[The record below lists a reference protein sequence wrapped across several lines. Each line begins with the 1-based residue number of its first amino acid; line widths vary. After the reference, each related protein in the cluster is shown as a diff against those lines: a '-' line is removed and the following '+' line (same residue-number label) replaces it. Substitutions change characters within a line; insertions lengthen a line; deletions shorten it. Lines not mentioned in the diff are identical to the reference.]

1 MKNLLVIQLLLLFIF
16 VGCSKDSTE
25 PEPVPGD
32 SHISVSGD
40 LTESYKVTALFGTS
54 TYTGDTIEKEYF
66 SIVLSPLAEGSNPFA
81 LTILFKSGPELPSTK
96 TYIIGKYAM
105 GQDIPANN
113 FGGGFSGLNT
123 ENFAGYTMTQGM
135 LLFKTV
141 SESNITGDFNMSGYW
156 QQFLEEDSS
165 RTVTITGN
173 FYAAPALED

>member
-54 TYTGDTIEKEYF
+54 TYTGDTVEKEYF
-66 SIVLSPLAEGSNPFA
+66 SIVLFPNEEGTNPLA
-81 LTILFKSGPELPSTK
+81 LTMLFKSGPELPSIQ
-96 TYIIGKYAM
+96 TYTIGKHAL

-135 LLFKTV
+135 LLFFLPQRHKVGTKV
-141 SESNITGDFNMSGYW
+141 SKKYIF
-156 QQFLEEDSS
+156 
-165 RTVTITGN
+165 
-173 FYAAPALED
+173 